1 MAVVV
6 VESPAKAKTINK
18 YLGSDFVVLA
28 SVGHVRDLPSK
39 KGAVDP
45 DKDFQMNWEVDGNKQ
60 KNIKAIV
67 DALSKENKLIL
78 ATDPDREGEA
88 ISWHLL
94 EVLQKKR
101 AIKKT
106 TVIERVVFNAITK
119 NSVLEAMKTPREI
132 NMPLVE
138 AYLARRALDYL
149 VGFGLSPVLWRKLPG
164 ARSAGRVQSVS
175 LKLLVEREM
184 QIESFK
190 PEEYWSIEV
199 LFKTDSQIT
208 FNSKLFIFNNQ
219 KIEKMT
225 IKAEQTAMDMCET
238 LKATTFKIA
247 SVSSAPKNRNPA
259 APFMTSTLQQEA
271 SRKLHLGTKDTMIN
285 AQRLYESGLI
295 TYMRTD
301 GIDMAPEAIKSV
313 RDKIVATY
321 GTNYVPKSPRVYK
334 NATKNAQEAHECI
347 RPTDIT
353 IQPSNLPELDKTQRN
368 LYKLVWNRTIA
379 SQMESA
385 KFEATS
391 IEIMNDEKSI
401 GLRASGQV
409 LLFDG
414 FLKVYVEGK
423 DDENPNEEETRLP
436 NLKEGYILTTDKVVP
451 DQHFTQPQPRYSEA
465 TLVKRMEEL
474 GIGRPSTY
482 ASTVTTILDREYAR
496 KEKNRLVPEDKGR
509 LVTLFLNNY
518 FNKYLEYDY
527 TADLEKELDKVS
539 AGKANWKN
547 ILTEFWN
554 EFQTA
559 IDSTSDLRISE
570 VLEKLN
576 EVLAPH
582 IFPSR
587 EDGLDPRLCEICNL
601 GKLSMRT
608 SRSGG
613 AFIGCSNYPDCK
625 YTRPLSSQKGD
636 TTTTN
641 VSEKIL
647 GQDPTNKSNAVT
659 LKNGRFGPYVQI
671 GEQLDPK
678 VKPPRA
684 SIPKGMDIETVDLE
698 KALKLLALPRE
709 IGAHPEDGVVVEA
722 AIGRYGP
729 YVKHGRLYANL
740 TDPEEI
746 LIIGMNRAV
755 ELLEEKLK
763 KGGSFSSAKPLRELG
778 DHPESGIIIVMDG
791 KYGPYVKWK
800 KINATLPKDT
810 SPEDVTLEQAIQLIN
825 EKALKKKLPSSKK
838 RKS

>member
-45 DKDFQMNWEVDGNKQ
+45 ANGFQMNWEVDGNKQ
-60 KNIKAIV
+60 KNIKIIA
-67 DALSKENKLIL
+67 DALSNQNKLIL

-94 EVLQKKR
+94 EVLQKRR
-101 AIKKT
+101 ALKKT
-106 TVIERVVFNAITK
+106 TLVERVVFNAITK
-119 NSVLEAMKTPREI
+119 NSVLEAMKNPREI

-184 QIESFK
+184 QIEAFNT
-190 PEEYWSIEV
+190 EEYWSIETV
-199 LFKTDSQIT
+199 FNTESQES
-208 FNSKLFIFNNQ
+208 FHSKLFLFDNK
-219 KIEKMT
+219 KIEKLT
-225 IKAEQTAMDMCET
+225 IKSGKDAETMSGLIEKTAFFVNSI
-238 LKATTFKIA
+238 K
-247 SVSSAPKNRNPA
+247 SAPKNRNPA

-271 SRKLHLGTKDTMIN
+271 SRKLGMGTKETMMT
-285 AQRLYESGLI
+285 AQRLYESGFI

-301 GIDMAPEAIKSV
+301 GIDMAPEAANEV
-313 RDKIVATY
+313 RNLIVEMY
-321 GTNYVPKSPRVYK
+321 GDRYAPKNPRIYK
-334 NATKNAQEAHECI
+334 NASKNAQEAHECI
-347 RPTDIT
+347 RPTDIR
-353 IQPSNLPELDKTQRN
+353 ISPKKALELDKIQN
-368 LYKLVWNRTIA
+368 ELYKLIWNRTIS

-391 IEIMNDEKSI
+391 IEVFNNEKSI
-401 GLRASGQV
+401 GFRASGQV

-423 DDENPNEEETRLP
+423 DDEKQTEDESRLP
-436 NLKEGYILTTDKVVP
+436 KLTEGQNLNIGKIMS
-451 DQHFTQPQPRYSEA
+451 DQHFTQPPPRYSEA

-496 KEKNRLVPEDKGR
+496 KEKNKLVPEDKGR
-509 LVTLFLNNY
+509 LVTIFLNNY

-527 TADLEKELDKVS
+527 TADLEKKLDKVS
-539 AGKANWKN
+539 AGKANWKQ
-547 ILTEFWN
+547 ILNEFWD
-554 EFQTA
+554 EFEKA
-559 IDSTSDLRISE
+559 IENTSDLRITE

-582 IFPSR
+582 IFPSSG
-587 EDGLDPRLCEICNL
+587 DGSDPRLCKICNE
-601 GKLSMRT
+601 GRLSMRT
-608 SRSGG
+608 SRSGS
-613 AFIGCSNYPDCK
+613 AFIGCSNYPNCK
-625 YTRPLSSQKGD
+625 YTRPLSSKGD
-636 TTTTN
+636 SLAGN
-641 VSEKIL
+641 SLIEKVL
-647 GQDPTNKSNAVT
+647 GQDPSNVANAIT

-671 GEQLDPK
+671 GEQLDSK
-678 VKPPRA
+678 IKPPRA
-684 SIPKGMDIETVDLE
+684 SIPKGMDTETIDLD

-709 IGAHPEDGVVVEA
+709 IGPHPVDGVIVEA

-729 YVKHGRLYANL
+729 YVKHGRIYANL

-746 LIIGMNRAV
+746 LSIGMNRAV
-755 ELLEEKLK
+755 ELLEEKIK
-763 KGGSFSSAKPLRELG
+763 KGGSYSVAKSLRELG
-778 DHPESGIIIVMDG
+778 EHPQSGTIVVMDG
-791 KYGPYVKWK
+791 KYGPYVKWQK
-800 KINATLPKDT
+800 TNATLPTGT
-810 SPEDVTLEQAIQLIN
+810 SPEQITLEEAIHLVD
-825 EKALKKKLPSSKK
+825 EKVKKKKPSVRKK
-838 RKS
+838 KK